1 MAIRISG
8 LLPRQRGPAP
18 DEPGSSLDAPGP
30 VVNAHSTTEKEESMG
45 RHRFLYGVAALT
57 FVATFFAAGCQSD
70 STPAV
75 ANGVV
80 VPAIAAQ
87 ATALVNAATAAE
99 QAKEHGVDL
108 SHATLGVPEAWGGG
122 AECVTPE
129 GAPFVAESC

>member
-1 MAIRISG
+1 
-8 LLPRQRGPAP
+8 
-18 DEPGSSLDAPGP
+18 
-30 VVNAHSTTEKEESMG
+30 MG
-45 RHRFLYGVAALT
+45 RHRFLYFVTALT
-57 FVATFFAAGCQSD
+57 FVATFFATGCQSE

-87 ATALVNAATAAE
+87 ATALVNATTAAE

-108 SHATLGVPEAWGGG
+108 AILVEGIPETWGGG